1 MSYKVF
7 LVEDEIVAREGI
19 RDNVDWHSAGFEFC
33 GEAPDGEIALPLI
46 QKSQPDLIITDIK
59 MPFMDGLQLCKVVK
73 QQMPWVKIIILS
85 GHDEFDYAQSA
96 IKLGVTEY
104 LLKPISAS
112 EIQNVLQTVATALD
126 QESEKR
132 ENLKEL
138 QSQIKDVLALQ
149 RERLLLQLVVGG
161 VSSTAAIEQCRQVG
175 LDIIAQ
181 NYLVILL
188 KVHLHEDHGP
198 IDFDRYHEIQSM
210 IANLVSKHSGAFFTQ
225 KSVEELLLI
234 MTGEEVEQLKQD
246 GLFLAGLIQQDI
258 EAATGHR
265 VAVGVGTVQQ
275 RLTDIFHSFAAALT
289 AVTQSPPNKSSGPQ
303 NHLAKMLKLETS
315 AIEQQLKSG
324 LMSEFDIF
332 FDTHLQPLGEAA
344 LQSTLIKHY
353 LFVDLILT
361 AAQFVTA
368 LEGKANQVIPVMD
381 DIEGFLADIKTI
393 GQMREAVR
401 SIFSAVLTFRNDQ
414 AQYEKNKLIFQA
426 KEFID
431 THFSDPSLLLN
442 EVAATV
448 NLSPSHFSVV
458 FGRETGESFKDY
470 LTRVRIER
478 AKELLRT
485 TNMKCSEVAF
495 QSGYNDPHY
504 FSYVFRKNTGLPP
517 QQFRQLPQS

>member
-19 RDNVDWHSAGFEFC
+19 RDNVDWQSAGFEFC

-46 QKSQPDLIITDIK
+46 EKSQPDVIITDIK

-73 QQMPWVKIIILS
+73 QQMPWVKVIILS
-85 GHDEFDYAQSA
+85 GHDEFEYAQSA

-104 LLKPISAS
+104 LLKPISAN
-112 EIQNVLQTVATALD
+112 EIQNALQTVATALD
-126 QESEKR
+126 QESEER

-138 QSQIKDVLALQ
+138 QSQIKDVLTLQ

-161 VSSTAAIEQCRQVG
+161 VSSTAAIEQCQQIG

-181 NYLVILL
+181 HYLVILI
-188 KVHLHEDHGP
+188 KVHLHEDNGP
-198 IDFDRYHEIQSM
+198 IDFTKYHEIQSTV
-210 IANLVSKHSGAFFTQ
+210 ASLAKKHSGAFFTQ

-234 MTGEEVEQLKQD
+234 MTGEDAEHLKQD
-246 GLFLAGLIQQDI
+246 GVFLANLIQQDI
-258 EAATGHR
+258 ETETSHQ
-265 VAVGVGTVQQ
+265 VSVGVGNVQQ
-275 RLTDIFHSFAAALT
+275 RLTDIFLSFAEALT
-289 AVTQSPPNKSSGPQ
+289 AVTESTPNKPDCQQS
-303 NHLAKMLKLETS
+303 HLAEMLKLEAP
-315 AIEQQLKSG
+315 AIERYLKSG
-324 LMSEFDIF
+324 LISELDTF
-332 FDTHLQPLGEAA
+332 FATHLRPLGEVA
-344 LQSTLIKHY
+344 LHSTLIKHY

-368 LEGKANQVIPVMD
+368 LEGEANKVIPVMD
-381 DIEGFLADIKTI
+381 DIEGFLANLKTI
-393 GQMREAVR
+393 SQMQDAVR
-401 SIFSAVLTFRNDQ
+401 NIFSAVLTFRNNQ
-414 AQYEKNKLIFQA
+414 AQYEKAKLIFQA
-426 KEFID
+426 KDFID
-431 THFSDPSLLLN
+431 THFTDPNLLLN

-485 TNMKCSEVAF
+485 TSMKCSEIAY

-504 FSYVFRKNTGLPP
+504 FSFVFRKNTGLPP
-517 QQFRQLPQS
+517 QQFRQLPQT